1 MKQINSLSPEAVREF
16 HHAVWHD
23 AKNALDLYQNLALR
37 SAFYPGKGTPV
48 GLMYCALKLNGE
60 AGELAEHVGK
70 AMRDDGFGCTAAN
83 RSRESSS
90 GIKRWVEYEP
100 GVAILTED
108 RREHLIKEV
117 GDVLWY
123 VAAVAR
129 ELDLT
134 LSEVAHRGLA
144 KIADR
149 TERGT
154 LGGSGDDR

>member
-16 HHAVWHD
+16 HHVVWHD
-23 AKNALDLYQNLALR
+23 AKNALDLYQNLAQR
-37 SAFYPGKGTPV
+37 SAFYPGKGSPL
-48 GLMYCALKLNGE
+48 GLAYCALKLNGE

-70 AMRDDGFGCTAAN
+70 AMRDDDLVVPWSEPATEDQPAQHWFGYT
-83 RSRESSS
+83 E
-90 GIKRWVEYEP
+90 
-100 GVAILTED
+100 LTED
-108 RREHLIKEV
+108 RRAKIIKEL

-123 VAAVAR
+123 VSAVAK

-149 TERGT
+149 TTRGT